1 MNKQTE
7 TELDAV
13 SSYPV
18 GYFEWQKEIDKIE
31 LLRSPRAR
39 PPRARAAWHKL
50 REERDQ
56 LLTR

>member
-7 TELDAV
+7 TEFDAV

-31 LLRSPRAR
+31 PLRCPRVLSHEPAQR
-39 PPRARAAWHKL
+39 GLSFWRGL
-50 REERDQ
+50 DQ
-56 LLTR
+56 LVTR